1 VLFACSFRLFHF
13 CFYHFRELNIV
24 YSNRRMREMK
34 KLLVVL
40 ILAGILFVSSALAD
54 DLNPPSWRGQ
64 ASTTFQMWEFGDDN
78 PVAVPDVVDNQ
89 WGLPTATIVGSFP
102 KTRWMT
108 TDRERQG
115 VWKTNEWIEI
125 FIPNTDN
132 TAPGTFKEIYL
143 QMTFDAGPGFNAL
156 VVTIPD
162 ADPMTLE
169 PISVEQIPG
178 SDYSYG
184 IWQIILEPNP
194 TEEMIYIEPTY
205 CELYIDE
212 IVIDTRCVP
221 EPTTIAL
228 LSLGTLVF
236 LRKKRNA

>member
-1 VLFACSFRLFHF
+1 MKRLTF
-13 CFYHFRELNIV
+13 
-24 YSNRRMREMK
+24 
-34 KLLVVL
+34 VL
-40 ILAGILFVSSALAD
+40 ILAGVLFASSSLAD

-64 ASTTFQMWEFGDDN
+64 AGTTLQMWEFSEDVN
-78 PVAVPDVVDNQ
+78 PVMVPDVVDNQ
-89 WGLPTATIVGSFP
+89 WGMPTATIIGDFP

-108 TDRERQG
+108 VDRGHEG
-115 VWKTNEWIEI
+115 IWKTDSWIEL

-132 TAPGTFKEIYL
+132 TAPGSFKEIYL

-156 VVTIPD
+156 VVTVPS

-184 IWQIILEPNP
+184 IWHIILEPNP
-194 TEEMIYIEPTY
+194 TEEIIYIEPVY
-205 CELYIDE
+205 CELYVDE
-212 IVIDTRCVP
+212 IVVDTRCVP

-228 LSLGTLVF
+228 LGFGTLV
-236 LRKKRNA
+236 LIRKKRKA